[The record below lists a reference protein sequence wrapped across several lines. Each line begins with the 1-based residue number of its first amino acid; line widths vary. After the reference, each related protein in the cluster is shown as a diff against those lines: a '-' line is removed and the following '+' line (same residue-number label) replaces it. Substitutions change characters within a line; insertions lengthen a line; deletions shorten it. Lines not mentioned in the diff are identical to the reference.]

1 MKILDIQTTGWQEV
15 IAEFLTEERGA
26 SAIEYALLAALL
38 GSAIIGAQTAMGQSV
53 VTMYQ
58 GAVGTITAAMGS

>member
-1 MKILDIQTTGWQEV
+1 MKILEMQATGWLEV
-15 IAEFLTEERGA
+15 VFEFLTEETGA

-53 VTMYQ
+53 VNMYQ
-58 GAVGTITAAMGS
+58 GAVGTITTAMGS